1 MIDDDSDDDEMM
13 MMTAVARGEGGDRGG
28 GGVWSVVTVTLLWC
42 VGLFKV
48 RFIITYNRFE
58 PKTPPQGSIFGLQFL
73 ENPNHFT
80 VISFFSSTNYG
91 QLPNSNSN
99 LALRLNNATLCDPT
113 RPTGISVYTGD
124 DPTLPY
130 IVVHAERAAAALSAL
145 LFCHDGG
152 RVVGKQRAGSRDMR
166 CALFRVA
173 QSLGASQRL
182 PWLILP
188 QPTPQHRHRTA
199 LRL

>member
-1 MIDDDSDDDEMM
+1 MSL
-13 MMTAVARGEGGDRGG
+13 VA
-28 GGVWSVVTVTLLWC
+28 
-42 VGLFKV
+42 
-48 RFIITYNRFE
+48 
-58 PKTPPQGSIFGLQFL
+58 GLQFL
-73 ENPNHFT
+73 ENPNHFS

-91 QLPNSNSN
+91 QLPNSN
-99 LALRLNNATLCDPT
+99 LALRLNNATLCD
-113 RPTGISVYTGD
+113 PTGISVYTGD

-130 IVVHAERAAAALSAL
+130 IVVHAERAALALSAL

-166 CALFRVA
+166 GALFRVA